1 MSVRQIVGLV
11 LVVIGI
17 VALVW
22 GGVFW
27 TDRDTI
33 LDAGPLEVGDG
44 EPRGCGVASVVGIIS
59 LVAGAVL
66 LLHRS
71 APCLATRQPSLSPC
85 RSEEPHPLP
94 GNKDRTS

>member
-1 MSVRQIVGLV
+1 VSVRRIVGLV

-27 TDRDTI
+27 TDRDTV
-33 LDAGPLEVGDG
+33 LDAGPLEVATEDR
-44 EPRGCGVASVVGIIS
+44 EGVAVRPVVGIIS

-66 LLHRS
+66 LL
-71 APCLATRQPSLSPC
+71 APMRTR
-85 RSEEPHPLP
+85 
-94 GNKDRTS
+94 T

>member
-1 MSVRQIVGLV
+1 VSVRQIVGLV

-27 TDRDTI
+27 TDRDTV
-33 LDAGPLEVGDG
+33 LDAGPLEIAT
-44 EPRGCGVASVVGIIS
+44 ENREGVALPPVVGVVS

-66 LLHRS
+66 LL
-71 APCLATRQPSLSPC
+71 
-85 RSEEPHPLP
+85 LP
-94 GNKDRTS
+94 KRTGA